1 MIFALHDGDGVTIDE
16 FETCF
21 SVLDDRGSDGKASIV
36 DRTIAVGC
44 QHFRPD
50 SEKAVCP
57 QPLDDG
63 DYIVAF
69 DGRID
74 NRSALAQQFSRIEP
88 DSADVKIFKALF
100 QSRQERA
107 FQDIIGPFFALVY
120 QKSTGELVCGRDTIG
135 LRHIFYHH
143 SNDRLLVASSPD
155 AILETVATTPD
166 TAAIAGYLSQN
177 SKYKGYTFFEEIDT
191 LDRGSFLRYN
201 GEVAEEH
208 SYHVF
213 TSPSDYTQPCP
224 DTFRETLRKA
234 VCARTPGADR
244 PAVALSGG
252 RDSNTIAAL
261 LVTDCDVA
269 PRTYSHV
276 SENGVESERIAT
288 EMENIERM
296 ADTYPFDSHQ
306 ITIDEYDFEYDS
318 CLDAYSFGL
327 PLLDPYLSM
336 QIQLYQQASD
346 SGSILLDGFGG
357 NCFDGTGFYYH
368 DLLRNGQLR
377 RLLTRSY
384 RDDGATVANLL
395 SSVLPVVAR
404 VTSTVTASYDPAWV
418 QFDPP
423 SSDVAM
429 DVHSLEKRLM
439 LRFLLKRSKNLM
451 RFQARHAARKHGV
464 DLRFPLMDE
473 RLHHEVLK
481 MPPGS
486 LRSGGRIKGLFLDA
500 VDGLLPAEIEEFE
513 VGMSFDP
520 FLEQG
525 LDNYGRT
532 SIANGL
538 DSLRTSQLGV
548 VDEDA
553 VRPEITAYLSE
564 SDRDGLKPIYLWKLL
579 TVERWLDRHG
589 EQNTHATGT

>member
-1 MIFALHDGDGVTIDE
+1 MIFALHDGVTVDE

-21 SVLDDRGSDGKASIV
+21 SVLDDRGPDGKNSIV
-36 DRTIAVGC
+36 DRTIAVGY
-44 QHFRPD
+44 QQFHPD
-50 SEKAVCP
+50 SAAAVCP
-57 QPLDDG
+57 QPIDDG

-74 NRSALAQQFSRIEP
+74 NTSTLARTYSRVEP
-88 DSADVKIFKALF
+88 DSADAEIFSVLF
-100 QSRQERA
+100 RSREERA

-166 TAAIAGYLSQN
+166 TISIAGYLSQN
-177 SKYKGYTFFEEIDT
+177 GKYEGYSFFEEINT
-191 LDRGSFLRYN
+191 LDRGSYLRYN
-201 GEVAEEH
+201 GEVAQEH
-208 SYHVF
+208 SYHMF
-213 TSPSDYTQPCP
+213 TSHTDYTQPRP
-224 DTFRETLRKA
+224 GPFRDTLRKA
-234 VCARTPGADR
+234 VWARTPREGR

-269 PRTYSHV
+269 PKTYSHV
-276 SENGVESERIAT
+276 SENGFESERIAT

-306 ITIDEYDFEYDS
+306 ITIDEYDFAYDS

-336 QIQLYQQASD
+336 QIQLYQQAAD

-357 NCFDGTGFYYH
+357 NCFDGTGFYYY
-368 DLLRNGQLR
+368 DLLRRGQLR
-377 RLLTRSY
+377 RLVTRSY
-384 RDDGATVANLL
+384 RDAGATVANLL
-395 SSVLPVVAR
+395 SSMMPVVASI
-404 VTSTVTASYDPAWV
+404 TSKLTASHDPAWV

-423 SSDVAM
+423 SSDVEM
-429 DVHSLEKRLM
+429 DVESLEHRLM
-439 LRFLLKRSKNLM
+439 LRFLFKRSKNLM
-451 RFQARHAARKHGV
+451 RFQARHAARKHGI

-500 VDGLLPAEIEEFE
+500 VGGLLPSKIEEFE

-525 LDNYGRT
+525 LDNYGRPSIERELTRLHT
-532 SIANGL
+532 S
-538 DSLRTSQLGV
+538 RLGV
-548 VDEDA
+548 VDEA
-553 VRPEITAYLSE
+553 TVRPEITASLSE
-564 SDRDGLKPIYLWKLL
+564 SDRDGIKPIYLWKLL
-579 TVERWLDRHG
+579 TVERWLDCHG
-589 EQNTHATGT
+589 EQNTHANGT

>member
-1 MIFALHDGDGVTIDE
+1 MIFALHNGDGVTIDE

-21 SVLDDRGSDGKASIV
+21 SVLDDRGPDGKDSIV
-36 DRTIAVGC
+36 DRTIAVGY
-44 QHFRPD
+44 QQFHPE
-50 SEKAVCP
+50 SEDTVCP

-74 NRSALAQQFSRIEP
+74 NRSALARQFSRIEP
-88 DSADVKIFKALF
+88 DSADAEIFKTLF
-100 QSRQERA
+100 QSRHERA

-120 QKSTGELVCGRDTIG
+120 QKRTGELVCGRDTIG
-135 LRHIFYHH
+135 LRHIFYYH

-155 AILETVATTPD
+155 AILETVATTLD

-177 SKYKGYTFFEEIDT
+177 SKYEGYSFFEEIDT
-191 LDRGSFLRYN
+191 LDRGSVLRYN
-201 GEVAEEH
+201 GEVVQEH
-208 SYHVF
+208 RYHVF
-213 TSPSDYTQPCP
+213 TSHSDYTRPRP

-234 VCARTPGADR
+234 AYARTPGEGQ

-269 PRTYSHV
+269 PRMYSHV
-276 SENGVESERIAT
+276 SEKGVESERIAT

-296 ADTYPFDSHQ
+296 ANTFPFESHR
-306 ITIDEYDFEYDS
+306 INIDEYDFEYDS

-336 QIQLYQQASD
+336 QIQLYQQAAD

-377 RLLTRSY
+377 RLVTRSY
-384 RDDGATVANLL
+384 HDDGATVANLL
-395 SSVLPVVAR
+395 SSVLPVVAS
-404 VTSTVTASYDPAWV
+404 VTSKLTASHDPAWV
-418 QFDPP
+418 QCDPP

-429 DVHSLEKRLM
+429 NVKPLEQRLM

-500 VDGLLPAEIEEFE
+500 VAGLLPAEIEEFE

-525 LDNYGRT
+525 LDNYGRK
-532 SIANGL
+532 SIASSLNP
-538 DSLRTSQLGV
+538 LRTSRLGV
-548 VDEDA
+548 VDADM
-553 VRPEITAYLSE
+553 VRPEITNYLST
-564 SDRDGLKPIYLWKLL
+564 SGRDGIKPIHLWKLL
-579 TVERWLDRHG
+579 TVERWLDHHG